1 MTRRMSHLTGRG
13 GVAVKIAKDKL
24 EDAVRNGI
32 LSESQ
37 AESLWEFLLEKSEDD
52 PSFKVTHILYYL
64 GGLIAIGAMTLF
76 MNLGWEVFGG
86 WGIFAIAA
94 VYGLFGLFLAERF
107 SGKSGFG
114 VPTGIMAVFATALV
128 PLAVYG
134 LQAGLG
140 LWDGSRVYRDYHI
153 YIDWRWMTMELA
165 ALAAGA
171 AALKRYKIPFLV
183 FPVAATLW
191 YMSMDLAP
199 FLFRDAD
206 LTWRLRRIV
215 SLWFG
220 LAMILFALRV
230 DFRTRSKGDFAFW
243 LYLFGLAAFWG
254 GLSLLDSGSELGR
267 FFYLCVNLLLI
278 AAGAV
283 LFRRVFVVFG
293 GLGTSGYIGHLAW
306 RVFENSALF
315 PFVLSFVGFAVIWL
329 GILWQ
334 RREKQVTAA
343 LRSFLPV
350 RVREFLENGR

>member
-32 LSESQ
+32 LSENQ

-107 SGKSGFG
+107 SGKRGFG

-278 AAGAV
+278 ASGAV
-283 LFRRVFVVFG
+283 LSRRAFAVFG
-293 GLGTSGYIGHLAW
+293 GLGISGYIGHLAW
-306 RVFENSALF
+306 RVFEDSALF
-315 PFVLSFVGFAVIWL
+315 PFVLSCVGFFVIWL

-334 RREKQVTAA
+334 RREKRITAA

>member
-37 AESLWEFLLEKSEDD
+37 AKNLWEFLLEKSEDD

-94 VYGLFGLFLAERF
+94 AYALFGLLLAERF
-107 SGKSGFG
+107 SGKKGYAVPAG
-114 VPTGIMAVFATALV
+114 VMAVFSTALV

-134 LQAGLG
+134 LQSGLG
-140 LWDGSRVYRDYHI
+140 LWDGGRVYREYHV
-153 YIDWRWMTMELA
+153 YIDWRWISMELA
-165 ALAAGA
+165 TLAAGA

-283 LFRRVFVVFG
+283 LSRRVFVVFG

>member
-1 MTRRMSHLTGRG
+1 MKITKGRL
-13 GVAVKIAKDKL
+13 D
-24 EDAVRNGI
+24 EAVRNGI

-37 AESLWEFLLEKSEDD
+37 AESLWEFFLENSGDTS
-52 PSFKVTHILYYL
+52 SFKVTHILYYL
-64 GGLIAIGAMTLF
+64 GGLIAIGAMSLF

-94 VYGLFGLFLAERF
+94 AYGLFGLLLAEFF
-107 SGKSGFG
+107 SRKKGFS
-114 VPTGIMAVFATALV
+114 VPAGIMSVFATALV

-134 LQAGLG
+134 LQSGLG
-140 LWDGSRVYRDYHI
+140 LWEGGRVYREYHV
-153 YIDWRWMTMELA
+153 YIDWRWVSMELA
-165 ALAAGA
+165 TLAAGA

-206 LTWRLRRIV
+206 ITWRLRRIV

-230 DFRTRSKGDFAFW
+230 DFRTRSKGDYAFW
-243 LYLFGLAAFWG
+243 LYLFGLSAFWG
-254 GLSLLDSGSELGR
+254 GLSLLDTGSEIGR

-283 LFRRVFVVFG
+283 LSRRAFVVYG
-293 GLGTSGYIGHLAW
+293 GLGISGYIGHLAW

-334 RREKQVTAA
+334 RREKQVTSA

>member
-107 SGKSGFG
+107 SGKRGFG

-134 LQAGLG
+134 LQSGLG
-140 LWDGSRVYRDYHI
+140 LWDGGRVYREYHV
-153 YIDWRWMTMELA
+153 YIDWRWISMELA
-165 ALAAGA
+165 TLAAGA
-171 AALKRYKIPFLV
+171 AALKRYKYPSSF
-183 FPVAATLW
+183 FP
-191 YMSMDLAP
+191 SRP
-199 FLFRDAD
+199 
-206 LTWRLRRIV
+206 
-215 SLWFG
+215 
-220 LAMILFALRV
+220 
-230 DFRTRSKGDFAFW
+230 
-243 LYLFGLAAFWG
+243 
-254 GLSLLDSGSELGR
+254 LS
-267 FFYLCVNLLLI
+267 
-278 AAGAV
+278 
-283 LFRRVFVVFG
+283 
-293 GLGTSGYIGHLAW
+293 GT
-306 RVFENSALF
+306 
-315 PFVLSFVGFAVIWL
+315 
-329 GILWQ
+329 
-334 RREKQVTAA
+334 
-343 LRSFLPV
+343 
-350 RVREFLENGR
+350 

>member
-1 MTRRMSHLTGRG
+1 M
-13 GVAVKIAKDKL
+13 AVKIAKDKL

-37 AESLWEFLLEKSEDD
+37 AESLWEFLLEKNEDD

-76 MNLGWEVFGG
+76 MNLGWEAFGG
-86 WGIFAIAA
+86 WGIFAIAV
-94 VYGLFGLFLAERF
+94 VYALFGLLLAERF
-107 SGKSGFG
+107 SGKRGFA
-114 VPTGIMAVFATALV
+114 VPTGIMAAFATALV

-140 LWDGSRVYRDYHI
+140 YWDGGRVYREYHV
-153 YIDWRWMTMELA
+153 YIDWRWMSMELA
-165 ALAAGA
+165 TLAAGA
-171 AALKRYKIPFLV
+171 AALKRYKLPFLV

-206 LTWRLRRIV
+206 LTWRLRRTV
-215 SLWFG
+215 SLLFG
-220 LAMILFALRV
+220 LAMVLFALRV

-254 GLSLLDSGSELGR
+254 GFSLMDSGSEAGR

-283 LFRRVFVVFG
+283 LSRRAFAVFG
-293 GLGTSGYIGHLAW
+293 GIGTSIYIGHLAW
-306 RVFENSALF
+306 RVFENSPFF
-315 PFVLSFVGFAVIWL
+315 PFALSLVGFAVIWT

-334 RREKQVTAA
+334 RREKQITAA

-350 RVREFLENGR
+350 QVREFLENGQ